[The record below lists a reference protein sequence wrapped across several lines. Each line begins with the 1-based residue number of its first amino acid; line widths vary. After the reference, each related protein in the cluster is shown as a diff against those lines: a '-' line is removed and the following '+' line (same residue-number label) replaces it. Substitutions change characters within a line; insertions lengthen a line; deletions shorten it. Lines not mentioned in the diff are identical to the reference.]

1 MSRLPL
7 RALSDV
13 RARPSATSAGFCCGG
28 AAIGT
33 TPHGPMLRRSCA
45 SSDSEKLVG
54 GVSSHAAAS
63 TSAATHSGRT
73 ETVIW
78 HLLAGSM
85 QRQRQRDLMRGR
97 IHVDQIQRTTR
108 RGEDRGTRKC
118 EITKVADELRSG
130 TAGAFRDSS
139 MIAEL
144 ELWKPQRL
152 SLGMRHLESSL
163 AL

>member
-7 RALSDV
+7 RILSNIS
-13 RARPSATSAGFCCGG
+13 ARSSATSACFCCGG
-28 AAIGT
+28 AAIAT

-118 EITKVADELRSG
+118 EITKVADELRTG
-130 TAGAFRDSS
+130 TAGAFRDTAP
-139 MIAEL
+139 IAEL
-144 ELWKPQRL
+144 ELWKPQCQAPGR
-152 SLGMRHLESSL
+152 RPLEPSR
-163 AL
+163 A